1 MIGPARQPAAGPCSR
16 GGGLRPN
23 DQLAVI
29 AMWGANLSRC
39 RPICGASVL
48 HVGQIGAPGTVPP
61 LRRTKAGQSR
71 NDKAANDETAMTT
84 SGREPAAPPPS
95 REFEREVADWRGLR
109 AVTFKLTS
117 RQPLEFHRI
126 EQCHLLVALEQA
138 QRYDGEATV
147 EGLPKS
153 TRRDLTHKLT
163 FIPSG
168 CAFSG
173 WMKPLVSLQAT
184 LFYIDPR
191 MLMVDAGRD
200 VAATEVRPRLFFD
213 DDSIWQTVLKLKAQ
227 IGSTDASDRL
237 YAEALGAVLA
247 HEIIRLDDGGPVLF
261 PVRGGLAA
269 WQQRRVVE
277 FIEEHLAGGFPL
289 ATLANL
295 AQLSTYHFA
304 RAFKRSFG
312 IPPHRYHTNRRIERA
327 RTLLADPKTSVAD
340 VALEVGFSGASAFA
354 ATFRRATGQT
364 PTDYRRGLE

>member
-1 MIGPARQPAAGPCSR
+1 VANW
-16 GGGLRPN
+16 GGLR
-23 DQLAVI
+23 
-29 AMWGANLSRC
+29 
-39 RPICGASVL
+39 
-48 HVGQIGAPGTVPP
+48 
-61 LRRTKAGQSR
+61 
-71 NDKAANDETAMTT
+71 AATI
-84 SGREPAAPPPS
+84 
-95 REFEREVADWRGLR
+95 
-109 AVTFKLTS
+109 KLTS
-117 RQPLEFHRI
+117 LQPMEFNLI
-126 EQCHLLVALEQA
+126 EQCHFLVALEQA
-138 QRYDGEATV
+138 QRYDGETTV

-184 LFYIDPR
+184 LFYIDPS
-191 MLMVDAGRD
+191 MLMRDAGQG
-200 VAATEVRPRLFFD
+200 VAASDLRPRLFFD
-213 DDSIWQTVLKLKAQ
+213 DASIWQTVLKLKAQ
-227 IGSTDASDRL
+227 VGSAQAGDRL

-247 HEIIRLDDGGPVLF
+247 HEIIRLDDGVPVAL
-261 PVRGGLAA
+261 PMRGGLAA
-269 WQQRRVVE
+269 WQQRRIVE
-277 FIEEHLAGGFPL
+277 FIEEHLADDFPL

-327 RTLLADPKTSVAD
+327 RTLLAHPGTSVAD

-364 PTDYRRGLE
+364 PTDFRRGLE